1 MFYKSAN
8 KLLGFYLKMNIMH
21 NNIKERWVNSK
32 LKEYLDLLMASNVNV

>member
-8 KLLGFYLKMNIMH
+8 KLLGFYLKMNIMD